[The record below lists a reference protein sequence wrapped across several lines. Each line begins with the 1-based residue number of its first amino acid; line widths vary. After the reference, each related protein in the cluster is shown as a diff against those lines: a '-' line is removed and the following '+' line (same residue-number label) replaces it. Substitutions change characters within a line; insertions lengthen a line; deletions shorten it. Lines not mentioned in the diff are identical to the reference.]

1 MMILS
6 SSFSSVPE
14 LVHCT
19 PVDTNKEDFLKP
31 LVKIKMGASVSNFS
45 VVRAPG
51 ENVSCFI
58 ASHSASTWEY
68 KGQSQSSWCGYVKF
82 NKLSMLKRKD
92 TIHKVARVPAI
103 ASALSGQLSRSA
115 TDYEVLKNARKKF
128 CDEISF
134 GVKDREIS
142 LAKAMLLIAVE
153 DEAFMSYNRDMDA
166 RAVVKEGREAPS
178 LSKVTYE
185 WASLDAFPLAGRS
198 ITAWLSELD
207 IIAKQVEAEL
217 VSKEIGCHLVQVL
230 EAVNFVLFDLRG
242 FTRSSL
248 LNNPKQ
254 SYLHQV
260 LKFASGSGIMLSII
274 YIEVC
279 RRLGV
284 TIVGARVGE
293 EFLIW
298 PKTEYT
304 EELFQLSEGES
315 WFAKVNGGC
324 VKHPGSKA
332 FDLNSRSLPDIEL
345 GSNRDIVAVALAN
358 LKRLYWKRASRAHP
372 GLLLTSPLRPVH
384 HTSDQPSKF
393 DNSNALTLRPQEL
406 RLSIMSSERLLILQP
421 HNWALRRD
429 HGMLLY
435 HSRRYGEAVQ
445 ELSICMAFAP
455 VEEAEILEPFV
466 EKLHLMRAESSWT
479 PKEFSSR
486 P

>member
-1 MMILS
+1 MTILS
-6 SSFSSVPE
+6 FSFSSVPE

-19 PVDTNKEDFLKP
+19 PVDTNKEYFLKP
-31 LVKIKMGASVSNFS
+31 LVKMKMVASVSNFS
-45 VVRAPG
+45 VVRAPC
-51 ENVSCFI
+51 EKVSCFI

-68 KGQSQSSWCGYVKF
+68 KGLSRSLWCGHAKLNYQ
-82 NKLSMLKRKD
+82 NKLKRTD

-103 ASALSGQLSRSA
+103 ASALTGQLSRST
-115 TDYEVLKNARKKF
+115 TDHEVLKNARKKF

-134 GVKDREIS
+134 RVKDRDIS
-142 LAKAMLLIAVE
+142 LAKAMLLIASE
-153 DEAFMSYNRDMDA
+153 DEAFMSYNREMDA
-166 RAVVKEGREAPS
+166 RAVLKEGREAPS
-178 LSKVTYE
+178 MSKVAYE
-185 WASLDAFPLAGRS
+185 CASLDALPLAGKS

-230 EAVNFVLFDLRG
+230 EAVNFVLFDVRG

-260 LKFASGSGIMLSII
+260 LSSASGSGILLSII

-293 EFLIW
+293 DFLIW

-315 WFAKVNGGC
+315 WFARVNGGC

-345 GSNRDIVAVALAN
+345 GSNRDIIAVALAN
-358 LKRLYWKRASRAHP
+358 LKRLYWKRSSRAHP
-372 GLLLTSPLRPVH
+372 GLLLTSPLRPVY
-384 HTSDQPSKF
+384 HTCDQPSKF
-393 DNSNALTLRPQEL
+393 DNSNALMLRPQEL

-435 HSRRYGEAVQ
+435 HSRRYGEALQ

-466 EKLHLMRAESSWT
+466 EKLHLMRAEAFYCST
-479 PKEFSSR
+479 T
-486 P
+486 

>member
-1 MMILS
+1 
-6 SSFSSVPE
+6 
-14 LVHCT
+14 
-19 PVDTNKEDFLKP
+19 
-31 LVKIKMGASVSNFS
+31 
-45 VVRAPG
+45 
-51 ENVSCFI
+51 
-58 ASHSASTWEY
+58 
-68 KGQSQSSWCGYVKF
+68 
-82 NKLSMLKRKD
+82 
-92 TIHKVARVPAI
+92 
-103 ASALSGQLSRSA
+103 
-115 TDYEVLKNARKKF
+115 
-128 CDEISF
+128 
-134 GVKDREIS
+134 
-142 LAKAMLLIAVE
+142 
-153 DEAFMSYNRDMDA
+153 
-166 RAVVKEGREAPS
+166 
-178 LSKVTYE
+178 
-185 WASLDAFPLAGRS
+185 
-198 ITAWLSELD
+198 
-207 IIAKQVEAEL
+207 
-217 VSKEIGCHLVQVL
+217 
-230 EAVNFVLFDLRG
+230 
-242 FTRSSL
+242 
-248 LNNPKQ
+248 
-254 SYLHQV
+254 
-260 LKFASGSGIMLSII
+260 
-274 YIEVC
+274 
-279 RRLGV
+279 
-284 TIVGARVGE
+284 
-293 EFLIW
+293 LIW

-345 GSNRDIVAVALAN
+345 GSNRDIIAVALAN

-479 PKEFSSR
+479 SMEFSSR